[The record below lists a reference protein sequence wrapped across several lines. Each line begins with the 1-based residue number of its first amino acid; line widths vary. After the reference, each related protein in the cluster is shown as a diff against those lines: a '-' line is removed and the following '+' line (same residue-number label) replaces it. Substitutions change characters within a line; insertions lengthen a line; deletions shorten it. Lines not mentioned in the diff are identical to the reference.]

1 MTEPK
6 KTLRDVI
13 HDISRT
19 LGAEHFPKGDLAE
32 LRRLNLRNP
41 PPAYWRLAAQLIPE
55 DSRTGKR
62 SERAWAV
69 VLKGMAIMVP
79 HAHTPKMPLGRALC
93 ELKEK
98 EGRKALTSI
107 HPVEN
112 RLWTL
117 LRSRGEQLEDQ
128 ILLTARFLRSKES
141 AMDWSGPAKL
151 LLCADEEKRDAV
163 CRELARGYY
172 FSKPTEPEHT
182 A

>member
-32 LRRLNLRNP
+32 LRRLSLRNP

-55 DSRTGKR
+55 NFRPGER

-69 VLKGMAIMVP
+69 VLQGMATMSP
-79 HAHTPKMPLGRALC
+79 HAHAPKMSLGRALR
-93 ELKEK
+93 ELDTE
-98 EGRKALTSI
+98 T
-107 HPVEN
+107 VEN
-112 RLWTL
+112 RLWKL

-141 AMDWSGPAKL
+141 AMDWSGPARL